1 MFIMNIIKIYWG
13 NIMLIGK
20 ICNFMENDKIESFE
34 KQIDL
39 LQKSLLQIS
48 FCKDNDRLVI
58 FNSIMGS
65 LYKAKV
71 SLLNLKKA

>member
-1 MFIMNIIKIYWG
+1 
-13 NIMLIGK
+13 MLIGK